1 MNSLTSLIARFNL
14 DPIQA
19 MNRLQEVGQI
29 SDLCVTSEDVAS
41 EDRFLACQWVLL
53 NKDEIPES
61 PGLAPD
67 NRVTPRNAISGR
79 A

>member
-1 MNSLTSLIARFNL
+1 MNSLTSLISRLNL

-19 MNRLQEVGQI
+19 INRLQEVGQI

-41 EDRFLACQWVLL
+41 EDCFLACQWVLL
-53 NKDEIPES
+53 NKGKIPES
-61 PGLAPD
+61 P
-67 NRVTPRNAISGR
+67 AISCP